1 MKKLT
6 VFLVMAFC
14 LSLLGCSRDG
24 DVDAFVTELDNVT
37 NEMAQKL
44 EAGDID
50 AAQTAFSAKKD
61 ALKSKWESLKTA
73 RGFQVSEA
81 AKKKLEE
88 GFKKNAT
95 TLQSGVMKGSMKL
108 AKNKGAVDKM
118 QALMKDYMS
127 VFGV

>member
-6 VFLVMAFC
+6 VFLVMVFC
-14 LSLLGCSRDG
+14 MGLIGCSKDG
-24 DVDAFVTELDNVT
+24 DIDAFVTELESVT
-37 NEMAQKL
+37 NEMGQKL
-44 EAGDID
+44 EAGDVD
-50 AAQTAFSAKKD
+50 AAQTAFSAKKES
-61 ALKSKWESLKTA
+61 LKAKWDSLKTA

-88 GFKKNAT
+88 SMKKNAA

-108 AKNKGAVDKM
+108 ATNKGAVDKM

>member
-6 VFLVMAFC
+6 VFLVMVFC
-14 LSLLGCSRDG
+14 IGLIGCSKDG
-24 DVDAFVTELDNVT
+24 DIDAFVAELDSVT

-44 EAGDID
+44 EAGDVD

-61 ALKSKWESLKTA
+61 ALKAKWQSLKTA

-88 GFKKNAT
+88 SIKKNGA
-95 TLQSGVMKGSMKL
+95 TLQSGVLKGSMKL
-108 AKNKGAVDKM
+108 ATNKGAVDKM
-118 QALMKDYMS
+118 QALAKDYMS
-127 VFGV
+127 VFEL

>member
-6 VFLVMAFC
+6 VFLVMVFC
-14 LSLLGCSRDG
+14 LGLLGCSKDG
-24 DVDAFVTELDNVT
+24 DVDAFVAELDSVT

-44 EAGDID
+44 EAGDVD

-61 ALKSKWESLKTA
+61 ALKAKWETLKTA

-88 GFKKNAT
+88 GFKKNTT

-108 AKNKGAVDKM
+108 ATNKGAVDKM